1 MRIARRSTPGVR
13 EDYAGAASGTGEQ
26 VAAASRTEVRRMRRA
41 VGRLHAAADRAGA
54 LLTIPSDPVR
64 RTWLAGT
71 ATRPAVEPDLWALH
85 VRYAR
90 DAYPDVLA
98 TLVEH
103 YRPHAEA
110 HARRHF
116 RHGEPIDDLTQ
127 VAYEALVQALQRFD
141 PTRGIPFL
149 AFANPTIVGSLR
161 RHVRDVGWAIRV
173 PRRVHELAA
182 PTRDATELLTHDLGR
197 RPSVGEIADFIGVDE
212 REVLDA
218 MAADEARIT
227 RSLDAPHLQ
236 AACRPSRSSAAST
249 GASRASRTARGCCR
263 ASSACPRTTAGCS
276 RCTSVTRARR
286 PRSPRCWSAARCRFR
301 ACCARRSTGCAG
313 RWSTRDGTGPV

>member
-1 MRIARRSTPGVR
+1 
-13 EDYAGAASGTGEQ
+13 
-26 VAAASRTEVRRMRRA
+26 VAAASRTEVRRTRRA
-41 VGRLHAAADRAGA
+41 VGRLHAAADRAAA
-54 LLTIPSDPVR
+54 LLTIPSDKVS
-64 RTWLAGT
+64 RTWLVGT
-71 ATRPAVEPDLWALH
+71 ATRPAVEPEQWELH

-90 DAYPDVLA
+90 DADPDVLA

-141 PTRGIPFL
+141 PARSIPFL

-161 RHVRDVGWAIRV
+161 RHVRDAGWAIRV

-197 RPSVGEIADFIGVDE
+197 RPSVGEIADFIGVE
-212 REVLDA
+212 EHEVLDA
-218 MAADEARIT
+218 MAADDARTT
-227 RSLDAPHLQ
+227 RSLDAPDDASGLQ
-236 AACRPSRSSAAST
+236 AEQVIGRHDRGFAGIENRTGLLQSLERLSEDDRRLLQMYFGDERSQTQIAEVLECSQMQVSRLLRKAIH
-249 GASRASRTARGCCR
+249 RL
-263 ASSACPRTTAGCS
+263 
-276 RCTSVTRARR
+276 RR
-286 PRSPRCWSAARCRFR
+286 QMLD
-301 ACCARRSTGCAG
+301 T
-313 RWSTRDGTGPV
+313 